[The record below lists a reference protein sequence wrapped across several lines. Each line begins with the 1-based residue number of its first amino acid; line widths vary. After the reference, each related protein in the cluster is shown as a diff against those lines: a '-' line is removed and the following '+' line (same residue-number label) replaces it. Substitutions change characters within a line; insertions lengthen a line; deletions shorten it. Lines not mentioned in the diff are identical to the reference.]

1 MYTVSVEREFTAK
14 HYLIGGD
21 FGDENDLHSHEYK
34 VQVRLTGDNLDNHG
48 FLVNIYDINRQLD
61 NTIETYREQTLNDL
75 PPFKDVNPSVEHFA
89 RIFCHAFLD
98 GMDASGIES
107 ISVRIW
113 EYEDTWVEYSRHI
126 T

>member
-48 FLVNIYDINRQLD
+48 FLVNIDDINRQLD